1 MNRMRIFNYA
11 ALLHIAALL
20 IDVNDGIKEDIFVNL
35 QEFNQK
41 DSITNCTHG
50 LLAQIDRLGLKAF
63 LQYTGANDYAKTVVE
78 IVSIEMKD
86 SKSRV
91 YSVLQEISFSRCL
104 QRTSYFVRC
113 EKITDNKYQISIQML
128 AKALMNKAIL
138 LIAISNG
145 THRIQSNIINL
156 PTVFDPFNVALYVNG
171 KKLSP
176 TECLIDLSHTKQIT
190 FCCDLNAPSATMATI
205 YHNGAAVAES
215 ERCAAHFA
223 ETNAND
229 DSMSFLC
236 SYCNARTENITCRLI
251 FGHTA
256 MEKITEN
263 KGAGHTVEEDIN
275 TIVILVAVQI
285 VVIVLVII
293 FITFLAIY
301 LRRKKFRSLQ
311 KSTFQLDVDAESTE
325 MEEPL
330 QYSGQNFHETTPVA
344 QTIRQ
349 NIQDQDNAEP
359 DEQFLL
365 YRNSQRGTGR
375 RHSLPTVR
383 FTTQLMVNN

>member
-1 MNRMRIFNYA
+1 MNRMRIFNYV

-20 IDVNDGIKEDIFVNL
+20 IEVNDGIKEHIFVNL

-41 DSITNCTHG
+41 DSITNCTLG

-145 THRIQSNIINL
+145 THRIESNIINL
-156 PTVFDPFNVALYVNG
+156 PTVFDPFNVALHVNG

-176 TECLIDLSHTKQIT
+176 TECLIDLSDNKQIT

-205 YHNGAAVAES
+205 YHKGGAVAES

-223 ETNAND
+223 ETHAND

-236 SYCNARTENITCRLI
+236 NYCNARTENITCRLI
-251 FGHTA
+251 FGHTPV
-256 MEKITEN
+256 EKNTE
-263 KGAGHTVEEDIN
+263 KRLGLR
-275 TIVILVAVQI
+275 VIGNRDEALTSW
-285 VVIVLVII
+285 I
-293 FITFLAIY
+293 FPD
-301 LRRKKFRSLQ
+301 RRL
-311 KSTFQLDVDAESTE
+311 
-325 MEEPL
+325 
-330 QYSGQNFHETTPVA
+330 
-344 QTIRQ
+344 IRQ
-349 NIQDQDNAEP
+349 VDGGNLAN
-359 DEQFLL
+359 
-365 YRNSQRGTGR
+365 
-375 RHSLPTVR
+375 V
-383 FTTQLMVNN
+383 